1 MTEKD
6 VLEKILHNTH
16 KCAVNAYRAIDYENP
31 NNMDDDKFI
40 EDVLSGK
47 AKFESLVKK
56 PVSYRREDL
65 STWAKEACDRGEKY
79 FYAEPDNPLDPYGS
93 LHLAEPRYKY
103 IAKYELS
110 EEEYNL
116 LSKLIKEE

>member
-6 VLEKILHNTH
+6 VLEKILHNTQ
-16 KCAVNAYRAIDYENP
+16 KYAVNAFRAIDYENP
-31 NNMDDDKFI
+31 NNIDDDNFI

-47 AKFESLVKK
+47 TKFKDLVEK
-56 PVSYRREDL
+56 PVLYRRSDL
-65 STWAKEACDRGEKY
+65 STWAKEACDRGEKF
-79 FYAEPDNPLDPYGS
+79 FYAEPDDPLNPYGPM
-93 LHLAEPRYKY
+93 HLCEPRYKY

-116 LSKLIKEE
+116 LSKLKEE